1 MSRDADILFCKIAI
15 TAGMVSQEQAQKVL
29 AFLDRRE
36 REAGR
41 RPLVG
46 AVFAKHQLLSPQ
58 QVQKVNA
65 AVTKR
70 RGDAAVVTRSAPTPR
85 GEAGRARKRQGRK
98 SSKRPVDQQTLIM
111 GSGYGVVFVGVLIA
125 LCYLFVVKSPGG
137 GPSASTRAV
146 TNGSLAGSGL
156 ASPSGREVSTAPPV
170 ETEKELDRQHLHNFN
185 SSLGDILTDRIDDPR
200 RARRSLGD
208 LKSYIQ
214 GLRDQGYTIPANVEE
229 RLSDVESS
237 LAALEAEPQRDDPAS
252 EDKGAT
258 PAAAAPDAA
267 KPKTEESDSE
277 KADDAD
283 DLDLDDLDDLDDL

>member
-15 TAGMVSQEQAQKVL
+15 TAGMVSHEQAQKVL

-70 RGDAAVVTRSAPTPR
+70 RGGAAVVTRPAPTAR
-85 GEAGRARKRQGRK
+85 GERGRARKRHGRK

-111 GSGYGVVFVGVLIA
+111 GSGYGIVFVGVLIA
-125 LCYLFVVKSPGG
+125 LCYLFLVESPGG
-137 GPSASTRAV
+137 GPSDSTRAV
-146 TNGSLAGSGL
+146 AKGSLAGSGL
-156 ASPSGREVSTAPPV
+156 APSPSDSEVSTPPLV
-170 ETEKELDRQHLHNFN
+170 QTEQELPQHERGYLY
-185 SSLGDILTDRIDDPR
+185 SRLGDIVTDRIDDPR

-208 LKSYIQ
+208 LKSDVQ
-214 GLRDQGYTIPANVEE
+214 RFRDQGYTIPADVAE
-229 RLSDVESS
+229 RLSAVENS
-237 LAALEAEPQRDDPAS
+237 LVALEAEAQEDDSAS
-252 EDKGAT
+252 GDKGAT
-258 PAAAAPDAA
+258 PDVA
-267 KPKTEESDSE
+267 KPKTDESASE
-277 KADDAD
+277 KAADARCHAA
-283 DLDLDDLDDLDDL
+283 